1 LNEAFK
7 KNGTKLMAI
16 IIMEY
21 HSHQAY
27 AELQHFC
34 GKTVS
39 THRRKIF
46 GDISVCSGAM
56 DELLSRYQLV

>member
-1 LNEAFK
+1 
-7 KNGTKLMAI
+7 MAI

-21 HSHQAY
+21 HSHQVY
-27 AELQHFC
+27 AERQHFC

-39 THRRKIF
+39 THRRKIS
-46 GDISVCSGAM
+46 GDISVGSGAM